1 MNASEG
7 EQGGRQ
13 RQIILAL
20 LIVKKKTEM
29 APVDGCAINRC
40 QPPPAERHKH
50 DTEVPWKTPT
60 ENVGKQWK
68 TPDNKKSFPAGC
80 PALRCREG
88 KQSAKFDTRKFFFS
102 PSAFA
107 EKLFSG
113 KLIIF
118 ENN

>member
-60 ENVGKQWK
+60 ENVGK
-68 TPDNKKSFPAGC
+68 TMENAG
-80 PALRCREG
+80 
-88 KQSAKFDTRKFFFS
+88 QQ
-102 PSAFA
+102 
-107 EKLFSG
+107 EKFSG
-113 KLIIF
+113 RLSGPKMPRRKTIGKI
-118 ENN
+118 